1 MWHGV
6 LAIDVFKF
14 LYFFPDQGHDTNSCQ
29 DMLSA
34 ESFTWYSISKGF
46 STLITRLA
54 QMPHKKTDI
63 GSEEFLRLAPE
74 IPDQPLGIEG
84 ILRGHT
90 ISHNSVVERF
100 SLPGIESQNFDV
112 ASNSGQ
118 QRGQRSVFFFFSVR
132 LCVRTLSPPTFVVRF
147 EL

>member
-1 MWHGV
+1 
-6 LAIDVFKF
+6 
-14 LYFFPDQGHDTNSCQ
+14 
-29 DMLSA
+29 MLSA
-34 ESFTWYSISKGF
+34 QSFTWHSISKGF

-54 QMPHKKTDI
+54 QMPHEKTDI

-90 ISHNSVVERF
+90 ITHNRVVERF

-118 QRGQRSVFFFFSVR
+118 QRGQRSVFFFFVLMATTTSIIVI
-132 LCVRTLSPPTFVVRF
+132 VPFV
-147 EL
+147 EIIIIST